1 MGERHGRAF
10 KNAMKRPSPLLFWWQ
25 TEITVQPRI
34 HVERDSNKQVQQLK
48 SSGENAKNKTG
59 NLKREHGCVRI
70 LGHINGRCHI
80 GSVHPFFASAR
91 RRYPQLLLLPNL
103 QGVHGGGYF
112 LRITGTCSNHR
123 PNPRAHFSF
132 VIRDG
137 LRNLR
142 QQVGRRGSL
151 LHRRHLLL
159 TLSFHSHLLHHSI
172 QLGRVPSHGLD
183 LILTLL
189 LLSYA
194 PVAQLHPPLSRH
206 RQLLSRHRLIHNQA
220 QTTRVS
226 ARRHTDLKMS
236 RQGENSSLSPSR
248 DM

>member
-1 MGERHGRAF
+1 
-10 KNAMKRPSPLLFWWQ
+10 MKRPSPLLFWWQ
-25 TEITVQPRI
+25 TEITVQPRT
-34 HVERDSNKQVQQLK
+34 HVERDSNKQAQQLK
-48 SSGENAKNKTG
+48 SSGENAKIETG

-70 LGHINGRCHI
+70 LGHINGGCHV
-80 GSVHPFFASAR
+80 GPVHPFLASAR
-91 RRYPQLLLLPNL
+91 RRYPQLLLLPTL

-112 LRITGTCSNHR
+112 LRITHKRSNHR

-159 TLSFHSHLLHHSI
+159 TLSVHAHLLHHSI
-172 QLGRVPSHGLD
+172 QLGGVPFHGLD
-183 LILTLL
+183 LPLTLL
-189 LLSYA
+189 RLSYA
-194 PVAQLHPPLSRH
+194 PVPQLHPPLSRH
-206 RQLLSRHRLIHNQA
+206 RQLLSRHRLIHHQT

-226 ARRHTDLKMS
+226 ARRHADLKMS
-236 RQGENSSLSPSR
+236 RQGENSSFSPSR